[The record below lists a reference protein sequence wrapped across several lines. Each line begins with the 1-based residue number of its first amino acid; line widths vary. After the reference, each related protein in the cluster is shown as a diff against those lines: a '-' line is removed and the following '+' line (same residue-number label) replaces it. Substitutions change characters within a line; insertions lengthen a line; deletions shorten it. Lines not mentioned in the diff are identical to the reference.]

1 MNINQSVDKRSFG
14 LREEMENFMYRTHCS
29 EYRVIITMRIA
40 VVVFLF
46 LFYFFFLLWL
56 LYDFELG
63 MEAQAAE
70 ARTPPSSDHMSPCE
84 FLTGPVKSLVP
95 QQISYF

>member
-14 LREEMENFMYRTHCS
+14 LRKEIANFMYRAHCS

-40 VVVFLF
+40 VVVFFSF
-46 LFYFFFLLWL
+46 LFFSFPWL

-70 ARTPPSSDHMSPCE
+70 AKTPPSSDHMSPCE
-84 FLTGPVKSLVP
+84 FLTGPVKSRVP